1 MLWDLSGEGASQ
13 IFNSWNTAIKLAWD
27 CPRDTRKYMLQ
38 QVLSP
43 GLDSARTDILV
54 RYSKFF
60 RSLRGSTSKEVA
72 MLANMVSR
80 DITTTT
86 GSNHRVAE
94 DATGVSPWNVSQE
107 KLREA
112 VSAKEIV
119 PVLDE
124 DKWRIPLLEK
134 LLITRQNMN
143 YMGEE
148 KEEVT
153 RIGDLINSLC
163 IN

>member
-1 MLWDLSGEGASQ
+1 MSDSSIFQ
-13 IFNSWNTAIKLAWD
+13 IK
-27 CPRDTRKYMLQ
+27 
-38 QVLSP
+38 
-43 GLDSARTDILV
+43 
-54 RYSKFF
+54 
-60 RSLRGSTSKEVA
+60 
-72 MLANMVSR
+72 
-80 DITTTT
+80 TT
-86 GSNHRVAE
+86 GSKLRFVEYAS
-94 DATGVSPWNVSQE
+94 GVSPWHLSQE

-112 VSAKEIV
+112 VSAKEIL

-148 KEEVT
+148 KEELT
-153 RIGDLINSLC
+153 RIGDLINSVC